1 MSSHY
6 EIQMT
11 EEILAKFGDLP
22 VPLQDLSPEM
32 KIALV
37 NNDCVELD
45 SYPTTDSGWDALRI
59 ACGFSIGKCNLVR
72 NRISL
77 LQLSRQPGK

>member
-1 MSSHY
+1 MLSHG

-11 EEILAKFGDLP
+11 EEELAKIGRLP
-22 VPLQDLSPEM
+22 APLQDLSPEI

-45 SYPTTDSGWDALRI
+45 TYPTTDSGWDTLRI

-72 NRISL
+72 NRISP
-77 LQLSRQPGK
+77 LQLSPQQGK